1 MKSKD
6 KNLSFNFIFSLDIFS
21 NKFVLDEIEVIS
33 DEKVLCVARQLVGGC
48 MGLHGHGCSL

>member
-48 MGLHGHGCSL
+48 MGEYTI

>member
-33 DEKVLCVARQLVGGC
+33 DEKVLCVARQLLGGC
-48 MGLHGHGCSL
+48 MVLHGCSL